1 MLVKIARRIHK
12 GILQGIYATADQRR
26 HLIAIRNMQPDRGD
40 TFEHDYLYACLS
52 ILDTKVQGLLTYVAI
67 LVGANTIVLAQ
78 LSENITLGTTLIF
91 TSLVFSATSGMLCL
105 YVIWVYWTDTAEF
118 EESSELFAKLL
129 QIRNRRTLSYRIGW
143 ITTNASTFLLVLG
156 ILLQRR
162 L

>member
-1 MLVKIARRIHK
+1 MRVKIAQRIHK
-12 GILQGIYATADQRR
+12 GILQGIYPPVDQRR
-26 HLIAIRNMQPDRGD
+26 HLIAIRNMQPNRDN

-78 LSENITLGTTLIF
+78 LPETVTLGTVLVF
-91 TSLVFSATSGMLCL
+91 TSLVLSAISGALCL
-105 YVIWVYWTDTAEF
+105 YVIWVYWTDTIEF
-118 EESSELFAKLL
+118 EKSSELFVKLL